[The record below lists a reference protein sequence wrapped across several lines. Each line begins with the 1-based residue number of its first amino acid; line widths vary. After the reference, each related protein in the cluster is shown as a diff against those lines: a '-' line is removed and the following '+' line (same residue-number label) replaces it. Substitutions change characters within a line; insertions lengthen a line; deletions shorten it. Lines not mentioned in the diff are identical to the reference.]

1 MKRSTDTCMQTV
13 ACNPM
18 VATDWAKNLLRLMKA
33 HIVKLNKLR
42 VSLISCPFP
51 KYLSK
56 LDEMLAATSAA
67 QNFVRAAGVYFKRY
81 TNLQEIHDSAAP
93 FRTWLVRYDLKTSYQ
108 VYNLLTKSL
117 VLHFCQ
123 DGEAQQLAKL
133 LAENKLVVQ
142 VGIAASE
149 AKSCQALLCETT
161 PFPRHWATPLALN
174 TGVKH

>member
-1 MKRSTDTCMQTV
+1 MQTV
-13 ACNPM
+13 ACNSM
-18 VATDWAKNLLRLMKA
+18 TTADWAKGLLRLMKA

-67 QNFVRAAGVYFKRY
+67 QNFVRAAVVYFKRY
-81 TNLQEIHDSAAP
+81 TNLQEIHDSATP
-93 FRTWLVRYDLKTSYQ
+93 FRTWLDRYDLKTSYQ

-117 VLHFCQ
+117 VLQFCQ
-123 DGEAQQLAKL
+123 DGAAQRLAQLL
-133 LAENKLVVQ
+133 TENKLVVQ

-149 AKSCQALLCETT
+149 TRSSKALLFETT
-161 PFPRHWATPLALN
+161 PSLAIGPLP
-174 TGVKH
+174 